1 MAYDATPERAGP
13 VGLACKLIEV
23 WALLGGLVLVGIV
36 LMSTWSV
43 FSSAVFGAPLPGDFE
58 MVEVGCAVAA
68 FAFLPYCQLT
78 GANVSA
84 DIFTAR
90 AGRRTVAALSLL
102 AAVVA
107 LGFSLFL
114 MWRMRAGMVDYQ
126 EYLETTAILGF
137 PIWIAF
143 IPILCSLALLAV
155 AALITLTDAARN
167 VVAER

>member
-1 MAYDATPERAGP
+1 MA
-13 VGLACKLIEV
+13 V
-23 WALLGGLVLVGIV
+23 
-36 LMSTWSV
+36 
-43 FSSAVFGAPLPGDFE
+43 
-58 MVEVGCAVAA
+58 
-68 FAFLPYCQLT
+68 
-78 GANVSA
+78 
-84 DIFTAR
+84 
-90 AGRRTVAALSLL
+90 LSLL
-102 AAVVA
+102 ASVVA

-143 IPILCSLALLAV
+143 IPILFSLALLAV